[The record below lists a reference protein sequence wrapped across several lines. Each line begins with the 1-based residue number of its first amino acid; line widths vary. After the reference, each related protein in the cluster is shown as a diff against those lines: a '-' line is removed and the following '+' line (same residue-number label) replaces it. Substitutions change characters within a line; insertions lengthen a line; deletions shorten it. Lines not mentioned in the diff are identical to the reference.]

1 MRAIEFYTSRSGG
14 KPIEEFLDSLTAKE
28 AQKVVW
34 VLDIVRKQQ
43 LVSKEYFKKLTG
55 SDGIWE
61 VRASHGRK
69 EFRLL
74 CFFPE
79 GKLVILTNG
88 FVKKSQK
95 TPEAEIELAQKRKAD
110 YIRRHING

>member
-1 MRAIEFYTSRSGG
+1 MRVIEFYVTPSGG
-14 KPIEEFLDSLTAKE
+14 KPIEDFFDSLSAKE
-28 AQKVVW
+28 VQKVVW
-34 VLDIVRKQQ
+34 TLDIVRKQQ
-43 LVSKEYFKKLTG
+43 MLSKEYFKKLTG
-55 SDGIWE
+55 SGGIWE
-61 VRASHGRK
+61 VRASHGKK

-74 CFFPE
+74 CFFQE

-110 YIRRHING
+110 YIRRHSNG